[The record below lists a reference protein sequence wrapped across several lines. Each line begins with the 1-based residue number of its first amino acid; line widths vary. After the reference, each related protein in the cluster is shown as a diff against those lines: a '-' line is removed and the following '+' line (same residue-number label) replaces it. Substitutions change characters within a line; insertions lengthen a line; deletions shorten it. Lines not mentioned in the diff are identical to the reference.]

1 MMFTPDTPQVRTILG
16 NFLTA
21 HSARSGIN
29 LTIDTVPDSF
39 YTDQPPPTSHLGF
52 IPVPSSEF
60 IYTYVLK
67 NPNSTLL
74 GINFNITGS
83 SYKYQVYY
91 NASLF
96 AGGTDPSD
104 FFAPQLLYFERTLE
118 ESILNTTQAQTS
130 FNITLRPFPTLPLS
144 RVPDTLSSS
153 LGPCFFFIVTALPT
167 VLMAMNALVGEKE
180 KHLRR
185 CMMLMGLRRESW
197 YASWYITFSIISGL
211 VALILTSLGHAFQFD
226 FFINSNFGV
235 LFLTFWLH
243 SMAELSLSFFAI
255 VWMRH
260 TSSAVLFA
268 TFWYLFREGS
278 LVDNVGIFLD
288 YYLCRLFFQMD
299 CWHMFGGRRIFRL
312 RVDGL

>member
-1 MMFTPDTPQVRTILG
+1 MTNATTPLLTISINLMFTPDTPQVRTILD

-29 LTIDTVPDSF
+29 LTIDTVPESF
-39 YTDQPPPTSHLGF
+39 YTDQIPPTTHLGF
-52 IPVPSSEF
+52 IPVPSSDF

-74 GINFNITGS
+74 GINFNITES

-96 AGGTDPSD
+96 AGRTDPTD
-104 FFAPQLLYFERTLE
+104 FFSPQLLYFERTLE
-118 ESILNTTQAQTS
+118 EAILKTSSQGATT

-144 RVPDTLSSS
+144 RVPDSLSAS
-153 LGPCFFFIVTALPT
+153 LGPSFFFIVTALPS

-180 KHLRR
+180 KQLRR

-197 YASWYITFSIISGL
+197 YASWYITFSVISGL
-211 VALILTSLGHAFQFD
+211 VALILTSLGHAFQFE
-226 FFINSNFGV
+226 FFVNSNFGV
-235 LFLTFWLH
+235 VFLTFWIH

-268 TFWYLFREGS
+268 TFW
-278 LVDNVGIFLD
+278 
-288 YYLCRLFFQMD
+288 
-299 CWHMFGGRRIFRL
+299 
-312 RVDGL
+312 